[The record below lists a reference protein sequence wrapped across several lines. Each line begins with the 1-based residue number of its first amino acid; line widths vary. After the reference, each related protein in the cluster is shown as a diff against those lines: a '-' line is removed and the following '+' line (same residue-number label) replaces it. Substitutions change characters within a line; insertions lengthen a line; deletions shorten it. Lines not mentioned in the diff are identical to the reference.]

1 MSTLSGYVKAA
12 AVGALG
18 QLADVFLSTK
28 SSIAY
33 IIPQV
38 VIREEH
44 TDEAEITDQPIE
56 TGAPVSDHVYDLPA
70 EVVMT
75 VGWSSSASIFDA
87 SGTANSVDDAYAAL
101 LDLKALREPFS
112 VTTSKRQYENMLI
125 RRMST
130 VTDKTTNAVLQ
141 IEVGMRQVFIVDTQT
156 TNIAPKLQQQ
166 EPQKTAGSI
175 DTGAKQVV
183 PAKTSVL
190 AEIRNALNEDL

>member
-1 MSTLSGYVKAA
+1 MSDFSGFIKAA
-12 AVGALG
+12 AVGGLG

-38 VIREEH
+38 VISEEH
-44 TDEAEITDQPIE
+44 TDESEITDQPIE
-56 TGAPVSDHVYDLPA
+56 TGAPVSDHVYDLPP
-70 EVVMT
+70 ELVMV

-101 LDLKALREPFS
+101 LDLKSLREPFS

-125 RRMST
+125 RRLST
-130 VTDKTTNAVLQ
+130 VTDKTTNHVLR

-156 TNIAPKLQQQ
+156 TNIAPKVQQQ

-175 DTGAKQVV
+175 DTGAKQVT
-183 PAKTSVL
+183 PAKSSVL
-190 AEIRNALNEDL
+190 NDIKNAITEGF